1 MKWGIVTCWSSWAHW
16 PASKAWRWHHPSLEL
31 IFYLWQTGCWFFLCS
46 YTDTSVLTVYHIPN
60 PCWWEITALILYS
73 ELRQVIAMSSGQW
86 PIQTL
91 LGWVASSI
99 HFSSFSSIHCR
110 KWNNSFS
117 QVPPKGTFGSYLI
130 PKEHKHTVEITEE
143 REESFYHRC
152 FFKIL
157 I

>member
-1 MKWGIVTCWSSWAHW
+1 MKWGIVTCWSSWAPDLLVKHNGGTILPW
-16 PASKAWRWHHPSLEL
+16 SSFSTSDKQAAGS
-31 IFYLWQTGCWFFLCS
+31 F
-46 YTDTSVLTVYHIPN
+46 SVLTLTLLFWLFI
-60 PCWWEITALILYS
+60 IFLIHADEKLQPSYYIQS
-73 ELRQVIAMSSGQW
+73 WDKIAMSSGQW

-130 PKEHKHTVEITEE
+130 PKEDKHTVEITEE